1 MECALAVGMR
11 VWWTAPV
18 IVALL
23 GCGKSAPRPEDSAA
37 SAPAVVSETPPIAAT
52 ESSKS
57 STTSAKCPPTGRWAR
72 CSVEKR
78 LTQSGFV
85 VKPAEATPARRAGFS
100 IAPSVYRLGSSH
112 LEVFIYPDEK
122 AMQGDL
128 AGIDTLTASPAGS
141 PTQWESTP
149 TFVHSNNLAAVFLT
163 DSRVRAERL
172 TLALT
177 AGAPQA
183 ARGPTVLKPVV
194 ATPTHSGQDR
204 APLPE

>member
-1 MECALAVGMR
+1 L
-11 VWWTAPV
+11 
-18 IVALL
+18 
-23 GCGKSAPRPEDSAA
+23 
-37 SAPAVVSETPPIAAT
+37 
-52 ESSKS
+52 
-57 STTSAKCPPTGRWAR
+57 
-72 CSVEKR
+72 
-78 LTQSGFV
+78 
-85 VKPAEATPARRAGFS
+85 KPAEDKAARRAGFS
-100 IAPSVYRLGSSH
+100 VAPAAYRLGSSH

-122 AMQGDL
+122 SMQRDL

-149 TFVHSNNLAAVFLT
+149 TFVHANNLAAVFLT
-163 DSRVRAERL
+163 DRQVRAERL